1 MQGTQ
6 ATPSQQQALG
16 GYASLRCVLH
26 EAEERS
32 ASGVRSRLWWCI
44 ADGQR
49 TWRAQVCGPER
60 PVQGVFDKP
69 GGRGAPRAQRAGV
82 CAQLR
87 GHAARAL

>member
-6 ATPSQQQALG
+6 VAPSQHPAQG
-16 GYASLRCVLH
+16 GYASLQCVLH

-32 ASGVRSRLWWCI
+32 ASGARPSLWWCI

-49 TWRAQVCGPER
+49 TWHAQVCGPER

-69 GGRGAPRAQRAGV
+69 GGRGAPCAQRAGV

-87 GHAARAL
+87 GHAA